1 MATPDDKHGYTRDV
15 AEENRPTVRNGDS
28 IEAVEIN
35 TPDGQER
42 DTLQRM
48 TTKDS
53 TAHRA
58 SQDIRRTASNVLT
71 NVASRITT
79 RTWPEPPPPPD
90 GGLKAWT
97 QVAMGWLVMVGSIIS
112 FRFAGRVPP
121 VIS

>member
-1 MATPDDKHGYTRDV
+1 MVTPDDKHGPTRSAV
-15 AEENRPTVRNGDS
+15 EENSPIDRRSDLIEEVEGDPR
-28 IEAVEIN
+28 E
-35 TPDGQER
+35 GR
-42 DTLQRM
+42 DADALRRI

-53 TAHRA
+53 AAHRA

-97 QVAMGWLVMVGSIIS
+97 QVAMGWLVMVGSDAS
-112 FRFAGRVPP
+112 LGLQLGCVQ
-121 VIS
+121 